1 MTVLPILFP
10 TSGNFLGPKTR
21 AATPAITTSSG
32 TPRPNKALQVR
43 PFLAL
48 STLVLVVA
56 PPSTRVLLLG
66 LVLLKKVRVALLVKK
81 VELEEEKG
89 RDGGVTLGME
99 VETGE
104 RQIDEISIDFFC
116 FCFLGY
122 GFWSCCWLEKMDNE

>member
-1 MTVLPILFP
+1 M
-10 TSGNFLGPKTR
+10 
-21 AATPAITTSSG
+21 
-32 TPRPNKALQVR
+32 
-43 PFLAL
+43 
-48 STLVLVVA
+48 
-56 PPSTRVLLLG
+56 LLLG
-66 LVLLKKVRVALLVKK
+66 LVLLKKVRVALLAKK

-89 RDGGVTLGME
+89 RESGVTLGME